1 MPQVHNPGVVD
12 QDATAFGKGSRFMKA
27 NAFRQSTM
35 RRVKALNTIEAR
47 FNRMRLSVLERNTQ
61 QAFNVR
67 EHARVNIIK
76 SYKRTLAYKL
86 VVNKHPIRKNA
97 SFSAALKD
105 NYDLHSLRKEIEQMM
120 IDIQPDSIEKKKAK
134 AKILDSK
141 DAYENVILTN
151 RSKIVDIVP
160 KKVVKPEEVL
170 QSRSPTP
177 PPVPTS
183 FGKKGPPLRGLAQV
197 PQAVSLKM
205 MKEKSWLGKGPKPSE
220 ASGSPRNV
228 SPSKSINPH
237 SKLPPIAAAVEV
249 AA

>member
-1 MPQVHNPGVVD
+1 MPQVHNPSVVD

-35 RRVKALNTIEAR
+35 RRVRALNTIEAR

-61 QAFNVR
+61 QAFKVR
-67 EHARVNIIK
+67 DHARVNIIN
-76 SYKRTLAYKL
+76 SYKRTMAYKL

-97 SFSAALKD
+97 SFSAALND
-105 NYDLHSLRKEIEQMM
+105 NYDLHSLRKEIQQMM

-141 DAYENVILTN
+141 DTYENVILTN

-160 KKVVKPEEVL
+160 KRIPKPEEVL
-170 QSRSPTP
+170 QPSRSPTP

-205 MKEKSWLGKGPKPSE
+205 MKEKSWLGQGPKPTE
-220 ASGSPRNV
+220 VASPRGV
-228 SPSKSINPH
+228 SPSKSLNPH
-237 SKLPPIAAAVEV
+237 NKLPPIPAVEV